1 MISKTKFL
9 HMNLT
14 LPKTYFKFLFIAM
27 LFLGQIVV
35 GQISVT
41 NTAPITQNFN
51 GLSPTAPV
59 SWTNNSTPLA
69 GWYSTT
75 TTLNPNP
82 GTTNS
87 NNVYN
92 CGTASN
98 SDRALGALST
108 STTHNFGVR
117 LKNNSALKIIS
128 LDVTF
133 VGEQWRQNS
142 AAQTLTFDYQIASTV
157 TSITAGTWTSVTA
170 LNFLS
175 PNTGSAGA
183 LDCNLTANRTSKN
196 NVISLNI
203 PAGSEIMLRWTK
215 AGSSSHLLAIDDLV
229 IVPSFETVGPTVTTT
244 SNAGFIDTTEAY
256 LTGTVNANG
265 LTVTTSFEY
274 GTTMA
279 YGSTATAS
287 PSSVSGTTT
296 TDIDAVISSLSINT
310 QYHYRAVGTV
320 GAAVTNGA
328 DRSFYTLAATP
339 GTVAVDNP
347 QLTTLSVEID
357 NVTQNGNPANTQY
370 AIQTGTQYV
379 QANGSLG
386 ATAVWQT
393 AATWGYK
400 TVTGLTS
407 GTNYTFRAK
416 ARNGDNVETVFGA
429 DASET
434 TLTPV
439 TVDYNVVQFPNTA
452 QTITEGT
459 SFTVYIRAY
468 ENGITTTGGVSPRLK
483 GWVGYSST
491 NDNPANAGWTWIPA
505 TFNVQVGNDDEYQ
518 ADIPNNLLPGI
529 YYYAARFEIDDSMV
543 YTYGGASGN
552 WNNNSVTLTVNA
564 DVVDFCNI
572 QSPLSGTIT
581 EGMSFDI
588 YAQVYEAGVTNP
600 SGQAAG
606 ITAQIG
612 YSTTNGTPDGTWTWL
627 TATYNSDFGNNDEY
641 KTTLSGLTPGTY
653 YYASRFIKTGSTTY
667 VYGGTNG
674 SPWSTSGVLTVNA
687 LGTPVAT
694 AGTAVESTSFTA
706 NWDAV
711 TNATSYVLDV
721 YTMELGASPE
731 LVVNG
736 GFETGN
742 VSSWTFESA
751 MNQVASTTQKHT
763 GTYALYST
771 VVATRNL
778 KQTITV
784 VSGETYTLGFWYY
797 IDPASTGNGFRVWTT
812 VGADIKLPSSSTFF
826 DTAGSWQYVEQDFT
840 ASATTLELNFRLY
853 NGVRL
858 YLDDI
863 SLRLAASSP
872 VATPI
877 AGSPFTI
884 TAPTTLYTV
893 TGLDASTTYSY
904 VVRAVLGAIT
914 SPDSNVIDVT
924 TTAAAITSCTWDGSA
939 WSNTT
944 GPDAT
949 LDAIIEGVYS
959 TGVDGEFTAKSITV
973 NTGSLTINS
982 GNNLIVVE
990 GLTNNLTAS
999 DVVVESN
1006 ANLLQA
1012 GSTNTNVGEITV
1024 KRNSAAIQRLDYTL
1038 WSSPVTGQGLY
1049 AFSPTTLPNR
1059 FYVYNPNTN
1068 QYSNA
1073 VGFDLV
1079 NLQYPTPLVAPNGIN
1094 GTDNNNVEF
1103 AQATGYLI
1111 RTPYNHSLTPT
1122 TFAGTFAGVAN
1133 NGDITVSGLT
1143 NGLYYAVGNPYP
1155 STIDADQ
1162 FILDNSIGDNPLTL
1176 GDGLYFWRKTNNA
1189 SQATNPT
1196 ASYATYT
1203 TAGGVKSGGDTLDIV
1218 PSGVIQVGE
1227 GFIVKTTATSLVFNN
1242 NQRIANN
1249 DDQFLKTSSVE
1260 RHRIWLNLSS
1270 ETSIVNQMMV
1280 SYMTGATQGID
1291 AAIDGRFFND
1301 SPTALN
1307 SLVNNEEFSI
1317 QGRSLPFESTDVVA
1331 LVFKTAIAGTYSIA
1345 IDQVDGIFSNANQNI
1360 FLKDNL
1366 LNVEHNLRNAPY
1378 SFATE
1383 AGSFTNRFEIVYQST
1398 LSVSNSTFEN
1408 GVVVYSKNKVI
1419 EINTGL
1425 EAMATVR
1432 IIDVRGSV
1440 IAESKAVH
1448 ATTLSIPLTQVANQ
1462 VLIVQI
1468 TAANGQTV
1476 SKKIVH

>member
-1 MISKTKFL
+1 
-9 HMNLT
+9 MNLT

-183 LDCNLTANRTSKN
+183 LDGNLTANRTSKN

-229 IVPSFETVGPTVTTT
+229 IVPSFETVGPAVTTT
-244 SNAGFIDTTEAY
+244 SNAGLIDTTNAY
-256 LTGTVNANG
+256 LTGTINANG
-265 LTVTTSFEY
+265 ITTNASFDY
-274 GTTMA
+274 GTTVS

-339 GTVAVDNP
+339 GTVAVGNP
-347 QLTTLSVEID
+347 QLATLSVEID

-407 GTNYTFRAK
+407 STNYTFRAK

-434 TLTPV
+434 TLTPL

-468 ENGITTTGGVSPRLK
+468 ENGITTTGGASARLK

-627 TATYNSDFGNNDEY
+627 TATYNTDFGNNDEY

-694 AGTAVESTSFTA
+694 AGTLVGATSFTA

-711 TNATSYVLDV
+711 TNATSYELDV
-721 YTMELGASPE
+721 STSPTFSE
-731 LVVNG
+731 STSGSLNE
-736 GFETGN
+736 GFENGLPTGSYVTTPTASTLDSGEWTLSNVLRATTAKSGSYSMQLRSPTNNGIAISPSNANVTNLTFYARRGGSGLATTETEIYKIVSGVETLVSTIDLTVNFQQFSIPINQIGEDVKIKFRNTGGNIALIDDVVINYGSTTPSFVLGYEDLNVGN
-742 VSSWTFESA
+742 VTS
-751 MNQVASTTQKHT
+751 
-763 GTYALYST
+763 YS
-771 VVATRNL
+771 
-778 KQTITV
+778 
-784 VSGETYTLGFWYY
+784 
-797 IDPASTGNGFRVWTT
+797 
-812 VGADIKLPSSSTFF
+812 
-826 DTAGSWQYVEQDFT
+826 
-840 ASATTLELNFRLY
+840 
-853 NGVRL
+853 
-858 YLDDI
+858 
-863 SLRLAASSP
+863 
-872 VATPI
+872 
-877 AGSPFTI
+877 
-884 TAPTTLYTV
+884 V
-893 TGLDASTTYSY
+893 TGLDPETTYY
-904 VVRAVLGAIT
+904 YRVRAILGTVT
-914 SPDSNVIDVT
+914 SPNSNVIDVT
-924 TTAAAITSCTWDGSA
+924 TTAAAVTSCTWDGSA

-990 GLTNNLTAS
+990 GLTNNLTAA

-1162 FILDNSIGDNPLTL
+1162 FILDNSIGDNPLTP

-1242 NQRIANN
+1242 DQRIANN

-1260 RHRIWLNLSS
+1260 RHRIWLNLAS

-1398 LSVSNSTFEN
+1398 LSVSNPIFEN

-1432 IIDVRGSV
+1432 VIDVRGSV